1 MSKTKSGSAEADLLQ
16 RFLSFGHEPA
26 GGEGPGEGLEEE
38 DGAME
43 EEVTEEEVME
53 EEEGAMEHHA
63 GAAARCLLATPSG
76 PAQCTL
82 SAGRPLVAARF
93 TAGRGGGTTPIKVT
107 H

>member
-1 MSKTKSGSAEADLLQ
+1 MSKTNSGSAEADLLQ

-38 DGAME
+38 EDGAM
-43 EEVTEEEVME
+43 EEEVME